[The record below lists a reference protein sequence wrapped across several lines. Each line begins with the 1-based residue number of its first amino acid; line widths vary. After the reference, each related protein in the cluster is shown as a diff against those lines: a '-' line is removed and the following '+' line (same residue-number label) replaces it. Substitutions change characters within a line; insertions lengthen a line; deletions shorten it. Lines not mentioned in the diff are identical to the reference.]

1 MYDID
6 RHLPGHPALGST
18 KLEIAPGQRATPGA
32 AVGVWFIPVANL
44 VLGYR
49 TVRHLWRESQPAP
62 TLVPNGVILPSS
74 TPLLSWWWGLFVARN
89 VGSRLF
95 AVGAPN
101 ANTLAGWVALTER
114 MIVPKLLSVSAAILC
129 ILVVRT
135 IEYRQAEQHRDL
147 LLRVPVT
154 PPSDQ
159 LR

>member
-1 MYDID
+1 MGLQRRRRRDPLRVQRIKNARAGAMTLLRDRGRRQRGRTTQMYDID

-62 TLVPNGVILPSS
+62 TLVPDGVILPSS

-101 ANTLAGWVALTER
+101 ANTLA
-114 MIVPKLLSVSAAILC
+114 
-129 ILVVRT
+129 
-135 IEYRQAEQHRDL
+135 
-147 LLRVPVT
+147 
-154 PPSDQ
+154 
-159 LR
+159 